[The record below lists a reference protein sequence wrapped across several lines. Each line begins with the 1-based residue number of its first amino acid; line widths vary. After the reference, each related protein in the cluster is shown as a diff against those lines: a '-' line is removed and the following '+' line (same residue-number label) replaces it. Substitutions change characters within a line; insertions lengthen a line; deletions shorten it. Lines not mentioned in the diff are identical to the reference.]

1 MKIVVQNISSI
12 PIYEQIKNQ
21 IIDAILNDRVK
32 IDQKLP
38 SIRALARDLKVSV
51 ITTTRAYKELEDL
64 KYIKTVQGI
73 GSFVLPKNDEIK
85 REALASKLDEVL
97 YQMIE
102 LQQEMNISDEELFNI
117 ITTLKETVWPRQLK

>member
-1 MKIVVQNISSI
+1 MKNVVQNISSI
-12 PIYEQIKNQ
+12 PLYEQIKNQ

-32 IDQKLP
+32 TDQKLP

-51 ITTTRAYKELEDL
+51 ITTRVYKELEDL
-64 KYIKTVQGI
+64 KYINTVQGI
-73 GSFVLPKNDEIK
+73 GIFVIPKNDEIK

-117 ITTLKETVWPRQLK
+117 ITALKETV

>member
-1 MKIVVQNISSI
+1 M
-12 PIYEQIKNQ
+12 
-21 IIDAILNDRVK
+21 
-32 IDQKLP
+32 
-38 SIRALARDLKVSV
+38 KVSV
-51 ITTTRAYKELEDL
+51 ITTRVYKELEDL

-73 GSFVLPKNDEIK
+73 GSFVLPENDEIK

-117 ITTLKETVWPRQLK
+117 ITALKETV

>member
-1 MKIVVQNISSI
+1 MKNVVQNISSI
-12 PIYEQIKNQ
+12 PLYEQIKNQ

-32 IDQKLP
+32 TDQKLP

-51 ITTTRAYKELEDL
+51 ITTRVYKELEDL

-73 GSFVLPKNDEIK
+73 GNFVLPENDEIK

-117 ITTLKETVWPRQLK
+117 ITTLKETV

>member
-1 MKIVVQNISSI
+1 MKNVVQNISSI
-12 PIYEQIKNQ
+12 PLYEQIKNQ

-32 IDQKLP
+32 TDQKLP

-51 ITTTRAYKELEDL
+51 ITTTRVYKELEDL
-64 KYIKTVQGI
+64 KYINTVQGI
-73 GSFVLPKNDEIK
+73 GSFVIPKNDEIK

-117 ITTLKETVWPRQLK
+117 ITALKETV